1 MIEVVASGPTR
12 VVESYLNREGLTL
25 ICPRCQSE
33 QYLWRVSEGTA
44 RAALNYHLR
53 VCTPVWELPRVGD
66 GVHSVSAC
74 T

>member
-33 QYLWRVSEGTA
+33 QY
-44 RAALNYHLR
+44 HLR
-53 VCTPVWELPRVGD
+53 VCTPVWELPGVGD